1 MIKIG
6 FEGRSGEGGGGGG
19 NISQSMMGNDKA
31 DDDSKIP
38 W

>member
-1 MIKIG
+1 MG
-6 FEGRSGEGGGGGG
+6 GGGGGGGGG

-31 DDDSKIP
+31 NDDSKIP